1 MYCTFCTYYVH
12 IYMRSEVTQSCT
24 TLCNP
29 TDCSLP
35 GSSVRGIFQARI
47 LEWVAISF
55 STRPSQP
62 WDWFQVSRMA
72 GRRLTLWATREA
84 PHPPSAANIN
94 TYLFR
99 FFSLIV
105 VLRYW
110 IWFSVLYSRPLLLIY
125 FVNSSVYILIPNPNL
140 SHPPLPPL
148 VTVGLF
154 SMSVSLCF
162 HFVNKL
168 ICIMFL
174 DSTHRRCPVIF
185 VFLLPCFWG
194 QPLNLIFQF

>member
-12 IYMRSEVTQSCT
+12 IYMRSEVSQSCT

-55 STRPSQP
+55 SRGTSQP
-62 WDWFQVSRMA
+62 WDWFQVSCIA

-84 PHPPSAANIN
+84 LPPNIN

-110 IWFSVLYSRPLLLIY
+110 IWFSVLYSRPLLLTY
-125 FVNSSVYILIPNPNL
+125 FVHSSVYILIPNPNL
-140 SHPPLPPL
+140 SPPLPSL
-148 VTVGLF
+148 V
-154 SMSVSLCF
+154 
-162 HFVNKL
+162 NY
-168 ICIMFL
+168 
-174 DSTHRRCPVIF
+174 RF
-185 VFLLPCFWG
+185 VFYVCESVFPSCK
-194 QPLNLIFQF
+194 